1 MSDDGAGGMVV
12 DFKGKPGGQ
21 VPHHRWI
28 ARAVLIAVTELAERV
43 CVMGIS
49 MNLVTYLIG
58 DLHLSSARS
67 ANIVTNFM
75 GTLNLLALLGG
86 FVADA
91 RLGRYLT
98 IAVSTVITVLG
109 MALLAASTA
118 LPGMRPPPCA
128 DGNGGCVAASGGQLA
143 MLFAALYTVAVGAGG
158 IKANVSGLGT
168 DQFDKRDPAE
178 EPAADR
184 FFNRFF
190 FCISIGSAA
199 AATALVYV
207 QDRVGRGWGYGAPA
221 GVMVA
226 AGAAFVAGT
235 PRYRYRAPEGSPLT
249 VVGRVLWAAWRNR
262 GMPCP
267 EDPSELHGFH
277 AAKVIHT
284 DRLRWLDR
292 AAIVDANLASD
303 KAVSFPTLTDVEDVK
318 MLTKLLP
325 IWSTCLMFWTVY
337 CQMTTFSVQQASRM
351 DRHLRQHLRRPP
363 GSLSAGLTALQRVGA
378 GLAFAV
384 AAMVAAAL
392 VEAKRRGAASV
403 DESVVTSAFWLVPQL
418 VLVGA
423 GEAFA
428 YVGQL
433 QFFIREA
440 PERMKSLCTGLCLA
454 TVAMGFFLSSAL
466 VDASPDA
473 WVRDDLDK
481 GSLDLFYWM
490 LGVLGVL
497 NFLVFLLFSSR
508 HQYKVT
514 ANDSAVAAGTENEEQ
529 TAGEE
534 DAMKISVAVNMM
546 DV

>member
-12 DFKGKPGGQ
+12 DFKGNPADKSRTGGS
-21 VPHHRWI
+21 R
-28 ARAVLIAVTELAERV
+28 AAVLIAVTELAERV

-118 LPGMRPPPCA
+118 LPAGYAVR
-128 DGNGGCVAASGGQLA
+128 
-143 MLFAALYTVAVGAGG
+143 AALYTVAVGAGG

-235 PRYRYRAPEGSPLT
+235 PRYR
-249 VVGRVLWAAWRNR
+249 
-262 GMPCP
+262 
-267 EDPSELHGFH
+267 
-277 AAKVIHT
+277 
-284 DRLRWLDR
+284 WLDR

-351 DRHLRQHLRRPP
+351 DRHLGSTFVVPP
-363 GSLSAGLTALQRVGA
+363 GSLSAVLFLTILLFTSLNDHLLVPLARRATGNPQGLTALQRVGA

-490 LGVLGVL
+490 LGRARRAQLPGVP
-497 NFLVFLLFSSR
+497 LVFR
-508 HQYKVT
+508 AGIQYKVT